1 MRALICT
8 ALVATTA
15 FTGLA
20 QAEETGQPITRE
32 QVQAEYQRARA
43 AGELDYAYEVMG
55 GPTATVGARQ
65 QATRHAT
72 GSTEKTDT
80 ARSAQPATPSSTVAA
95 RQ

>member
-1 MRALICT
+1 MRTLICT

-20 QAEETGQPITRE
+20 QAETGQPITRE